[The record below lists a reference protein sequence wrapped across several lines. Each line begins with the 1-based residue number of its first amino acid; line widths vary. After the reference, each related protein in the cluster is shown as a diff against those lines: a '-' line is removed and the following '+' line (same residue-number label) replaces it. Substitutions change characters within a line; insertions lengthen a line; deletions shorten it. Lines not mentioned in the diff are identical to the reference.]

1 MQKTSLLGTARILWK
16 CEEEIIML
24 ALTVWSFVMAL
35 PNRKKHGNN
44 NSQDVMLIIII
55 IIIIIK
61 IIIIIIIILIF
72 FFNNNGFIKKLI
84 KLHKYFYQLKSI
96 DLFQ

>member
-1 MQKTSLLGTARILWK
+1 MQKTSLLGTARILWR

-35 PNRKKHGNN
+35 PNRKRHGNN

-55 IIIIIK
+55 IIIII
-61 IIIIIIIILIF
+61 LIF
-72 FFNNNGFIKKLI
+72 FYNNNDFIKKLI
-84 KLHKYFYQLKSI
+84 KYTSI
-96 DLFQ
+96 FIS

>member
-35 PNRKKHGNN
+35 PNRKRHGNN
-44 NSQDVMLIIII
+44 NSQDVMLI

-72 FFNNNGFIKKLI
+72 FYNNNDFIKKLI